1 LHAILQGKHASLL
14 NTRYTVSARASFD
27 YQKRVSVD
35 SVRGFR
41 LQPTPIALLQR
52 WYSHVREKRQTRQD
66 FLKSLIKV
74 FQENSSYES
83 TQDDV
88 NYTRYMAENFATF
101 DYNTQEEVF
110 TVIKSLTSVL
120 STTGMQLLE
129 IISPSHLL
137 TTLHGTSQPEVIVP
151 VELTMDHAM
160 DIVPAEGAEVAAST
174 KEYDKVQ
181 LMRTS
186 VIIAMVMLL
195 KTHLKTLYSLSED
208 KCNKFA
214 IGKKSAIGDKTAT
227 RRHEHPISWN
237 RLPFATTPLL
247 TSADADVQKTRFI
260 EIWNEDGLTAEP
272 EEDEFF

>member
-1 LHAILQGKHASLL
+1 
-14 NTRYTVSARASFD
+14 
-27 YQKRVSVD
+27 
-35 SVRGFR
+35 

-66 FLKSLIKV
+66 FLKSLVKV

-83 TQDDV
+83 SLDDV

-101 DYNTQEEVF
+101 DYKTQEEVF

-137 TTLHGTSQPEVIVP
+137 TTLHGTSRPEAIVP
-151 VELTMDHAM
+151 VEANTESAM
-160 DIVPAEGAEVAAST
+160 DIVPKEVPIT
-174 KEYDKVQ
+174 KEYDRVQ

-195 KTHLKTLYSLSED
+195 KAHLKALYSLSED
-208 KCNKFA
+208 KCIKFA
-214 IGKKSAIGDKTAT
+214 IGKKSAIGDKAAT
-227 RRHEHPISWN
+227 KRHEHPISWG

-247 TSADADVQKTRFI
+247 TTADADAQKTKFI

-272 EEDEFF
+272 EEEEFF